1 MYHITFALY
10 GMLSMHNVYIMDVDV
25 YLVRW
30 TFYAINKRTMF
41 LENYTNCCII
51 ILQCTLL
58 SILKNAYSLQI
69 SWAFIYM

>member
-30 TFYAINKRTMF
+30 TFYAINKKTMF
-41 LENYTNCCII
+41 LEN
-51 ILQCTLL
+51 
-58 SILKNAYSLQI
+58 
-69 SWAFIYM
+69 